1 MLLFLLCCATFP
13 GGGELAAPLR
23 LEAEG
28 VPIDTEIG
36 HAAPISTTGTATA
49 GATCSSVS
57 FLEGK
62 LRIYKNQGSDVEPRF
77 GDLTWF
83 ETGGKVVKV
92 PNGVMHRL
100 LSAVGGHER

>member
-36 HAAPISTTGTATA
+36 HAAPYLYDWNGD
-49 GATCSSVS
+49 GLRDLLVGQ

-62 LRIYKNQGSDVEPRF
+62 LRIYKNLGSELEPRF

-92 PNGVMHRL
+92 PTG
-100 LSAVGGHER
+100 